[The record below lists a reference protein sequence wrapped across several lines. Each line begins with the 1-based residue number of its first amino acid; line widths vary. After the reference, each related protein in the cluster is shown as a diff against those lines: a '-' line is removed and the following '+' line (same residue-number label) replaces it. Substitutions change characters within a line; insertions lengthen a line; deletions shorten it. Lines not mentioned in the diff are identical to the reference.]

1 MDIKQAREIVGN
13 RPEWE
18 LRNMVKALSA
28 LNGFMNSEAD
38 NERLEACKVVLK
50 ANGKNLRAFMNK
62 NSFIG

>member
-1 MDIKQAREIVGN
+1 
-13 RPEWE
+13 
-18 LRNMVKALSA
+18 MVKALSS